1 MIKKITL
8 MFALGTTLLLL
19 GSTAVIS
26 ATPHTLSRYCAVDLK
41 SLCAGSLA
49 RGAFMRAYSPTSAN
63 SLWAV
68 RQAFRGPPG

>member
-41 SLCAGSLA
+41 SLAPA
-49 RGAFMRAYSPTSAN
+49 
-63 SLWAV
+63 
-68 RQAFRGPPG
+68 